1 MGGALNS
8 NFQFSK
14 GPEGAVLGNIK
25 QREKSFG
32 KTSVNFD
39 VANCQFAS
47 EILVQGGPTFTTRMF
62 SAIQNSLLQHLARV
76 AMMDNFDLAIPAAGL
91 PQLVPTILRD
101 EWRCALMEHSEQSV
115 MWAGTN
121 WMLKLLAV
129 NLATTQQVSVGRPT
143 S

>member
-1 MGGALNS
+1 MLVEPYIQIFSLAKDLKVQFWTIS
-8 NFQFSK
+8 NRGRKAWVNLVMLPILVVSL
-14 GPEGAVLGNIK
+14 V
-25 QREKSFG
+25 QRF
-32 KTSVNFD
+32 F
-39 VANCQFAS
+39 
-47 EILVQGGPTFTTRMF
+47 VQGGPTFTTRMF
-62 SAIQNSLLQHLARV
+62 SAIQNSLLRHLARV

-91 PQLVPTILRD
+91 PQLVPTILRE